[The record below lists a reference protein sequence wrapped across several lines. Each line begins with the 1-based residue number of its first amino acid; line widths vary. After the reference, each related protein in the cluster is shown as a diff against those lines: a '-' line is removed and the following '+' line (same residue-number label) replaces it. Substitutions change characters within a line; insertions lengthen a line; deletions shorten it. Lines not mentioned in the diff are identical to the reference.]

1 MEEMRKRKFS
11 ADINYKIFNDLL
23 IQRFIVIP
31 LLKIRSTLL
40 LPSFLNFHCKQGG
53 GGGDVRRRWRERTKR
68 GRKRM
73 YNYKVLVVY
82 HNIFGTSQSN
92 G

>member
-53 GGGDVRRRWRERTKR
+53 GGDVRRRWRERTKR

-73 YNYKVLVVY
+73 YKVLVVY
-82 HNIFGTSQSN
+82 HNIFGTSLSN